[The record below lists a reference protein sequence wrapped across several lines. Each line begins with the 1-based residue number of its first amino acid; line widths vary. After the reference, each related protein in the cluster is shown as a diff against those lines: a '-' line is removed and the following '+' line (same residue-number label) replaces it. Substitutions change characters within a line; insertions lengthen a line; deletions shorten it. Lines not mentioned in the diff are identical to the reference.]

1 MMAQVC
7 HPIYKIEIKP
17 LEVQSLTGKTSDI
30 VINALTNRILML
42 NIEDRII
49 WGNTNLMK
57 HNVMVKK
64 IKMGLN

>member
-1 MMAQVC
+1 MMAQLC

>member
-1 MMAQVC
+1 MMAQLC
-7 HPIYKIEIKP
+7 HPIYKIKIKP

>member
-1 MMAQVC
+1 MMAQLC

-64 IKMGLN
+64 SMMGLN